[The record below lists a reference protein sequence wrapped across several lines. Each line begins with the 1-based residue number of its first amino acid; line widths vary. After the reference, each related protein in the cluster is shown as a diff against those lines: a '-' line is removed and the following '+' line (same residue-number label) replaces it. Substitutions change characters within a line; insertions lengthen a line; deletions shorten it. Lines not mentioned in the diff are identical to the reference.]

1 MSWDRRG
8 VRGAGVYMMLFRD
21 QILFFADTTVNIDPT
36 AEDLADI
43 AICAAEEAKFFDIE
57 PKVAMLSFS
66 NFGSNEHPKALKV
79 REATRIIKHRRPDIL
94 VDGEMQADT
103 AVCPEIV
110 EEVFPFCEIKG
121 GANVLIF
128 PDLQSANICYKLMQR
143 VGGAEAIGPILI
155 GMNKPINVLQRSA
168 EVDEIVNMAVITVL
182 EIQKMQGKFT

>member
-1 MSWDRRG
+1 
-8 VRGAGVYMMLFRD
+8 
-21 QILFFADTTVNIDPT
+21 
-36 AEDLADI
+36 
-43 AICAAEEAKFFDIE
+43 
-57 PKVAMLSFS
+57 
-66 NFGSNEHPKALKV
+66 
-79 REATRIIKHRRPDIL
+79 